1 MKFPYL
7 KLPSLNPKLKWISR
21 PYIPIRLIGL
31 NGVWEGYGLIDSGA
45 DRSLF
50 NTQIAEKI
58 GLNLNEVATE
68 DFGGI
73 EGGGIE
79 AKLHKLRLQ
88 VIGMDMDNDIEIIA
102 GFVGSSGVAAIL
114 GQDGFFDAF
123 RIKFER
129 DNGAFEIMPVKR

>member
-1 MKFPYL
+1 M
-7 KLPSLNPKLKWISR
+7 
-21 PYIPIRLIGL
+21 
-31 NGVWEGYGLIDSGA
+31 WEGYGLIDSGA

-58 GLNLNEVATE
+58 GLNLNKVATE

-88 VIGMDMDNDIEIIA
+88 VIGMDNDIEIIA
-102 GFVGSSGVAAIL
+102 GFVESSGVAAIL

-129 DNGAFEIMPVKR
+129 DNGTFEIIPVRR

>member
-1 MKFPYL
+1 MKFPYF
-7 KLPSLNPKLKWISR
+7 KLPSFDPKLKWTAR
-21 PYIPIRLIGL
+21 PYIPIRLIGPD
-31 NGVWEGYGLIDSGA
+31 GIWEGYGLIDSGA

-58 GLNLNEVATE
+58 GLDLNEVITE

-73 EGGGIE
+73 EGGVIK
-79 AKLHKLRLQ
+79 AKLHKVKLQ
-88 VIGMDMDNDIEIIA
+88 VIGMDSDVEIIA
-102 GFVGSSGVAAIL
+102 GFVSSGGVAVIL

-129 DNGAFEIMPVKR
+129 GRGIIEINLAK

>member
-7 KLPSLNPKLKWISR
+7 KLPSRNPKLKWISR
-21 PYIPIRLIGL
+21 PYIPIRLIGS
-31 NGVWEGYGLIDSGA
+31 NGIWEGYGLIDSGA

-68 DFGGI
+68 DFSGI

-88 VIGMDMDNDIEIIA
+88 VIGMDNDIEIVA
-102 GFVGSSGVAAIL
+102 GFVESSGVAVIL

-129 DNGAFEIMPVKR
+129 DHGTFEITPVKR